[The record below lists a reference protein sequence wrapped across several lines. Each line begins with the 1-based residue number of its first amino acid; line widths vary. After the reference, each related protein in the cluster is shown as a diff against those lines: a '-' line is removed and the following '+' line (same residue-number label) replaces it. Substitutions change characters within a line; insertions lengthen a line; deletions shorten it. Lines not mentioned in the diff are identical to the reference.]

1 MVKNLLVAWSTVHNY
16 TAYLD
21 FYSLSPF
28 DLLVRMGDYDTE
40 AHNEPLPHI
49 DRKVKSIVFHP
60 KFKTLTFKSIG
71 YDVALLKLYN
81 PVDFAANL
89 VPICLPQNDNQLV
102 DEIAWTKGF
111 GALYEGKGPLLKGA
125 VHKLCRLGRGGRGVA
140 PKTIY

>member
-1 MVKNLLVAWSTVHNY
+1 MVKNSKLARSTVHIY
-16 TAYLD
+16 TAYLN

-28 DLLVRMGDYDTE
+28 DLLVRMGDHDTE
-40 AHNEPLPHI
+40 ANNEPLPHI

-89 VPICLPQNDNQLV
+89 VPICLPKNDNQLV

-111 GALYEGKGPLLKGA
+111 GALYEGKGLSIYTFN
-125 VHKLCRLGRGGRGVA
+125 KLFMV
-140 PKTIY
+140 

>member
-1 MVKNLLVAWSTVHNY
+1 MAKNLIVARSTVHIY
-16 TAYLD
+16 TAYLN

-28 DLLVRMGDYDTE
+28 DLLVRMGDHDTE
-40 AHNEPLPHI
+40 ANNEPLPHI
-49 DRKVKSIVFHP
+49 DRKVKSIIFHP

-102 DEIAWTKGF
+102 DVIAWTKGF
-111 GALYEGKGPLLKGA
+111 GALYEGKGLSIFFTK
-125 VHKLCRLGRGGRGVA
+125 KF
-140 PKTIY
+140 

>member
-1 MVKNLLVAWSTVHNY
+1 
-16 TAYLD
+16 
-21 FYSLSPF
+21 
-28 DLLVRMGDYDTE
+28 MGDHDTE
-40 AHNEPLPHI
+40 ANNEPLPHI

-89 VPICLPQNDNQLV
+89 IPICLPQNDNQLV

-111 GALYEGKGPLLKGA
+111 GALYEGKDLSIYLTNHFNHQIYRYFLHIVRKC
-125 VHKLCRLGRGGRGVA
+125 L
-140 PKTIY
+140 PKWINGIISEVQL

>member
-1 MVKNLLVAWSTVHNY
+1 MVKNLIVARSTVHNY
-16 TAYLD
+16 TPYFN
-21 FYSLSPF
+21 FYSLSSF
-28 DLLVRMGDYDTE
+28 DLLVRMGDHDTE
-40 AHNEPLPHI
+40 ANNEPLQHI

-102 DEIAWTKGF
+102 DEIAWTK
-111 GALYEGKGPLLKGA
+111 
-125 VHKLCRLGRGGRGVA
+125 A
-140 PKTIY
+140 PWPGLIYYTY

>member
-1 MVKNLLVAWSTVHNY
+1 MVKNSKVGNY
-16 TAYLD
+16 MVYLNL
-21 FYSLSPF
+21 YSLSPF
-28 DLLVRMGDYDTE
+28 DLLVRMGDHDTE
-40 AHNEPLPHI
+40 ANNEPLPHI

-89 VPICLPQNDNQLV
+89 IPICLPQNDNQLV

-111 GALYEGKGPLLKGA
+111 GALYEGKGLFMYLINNFNLQIYPSDLA
-125 VHKLCRLGRGGRGVA
+125 VLFMARYV
-140 PKTIY
+140 

>member
-1 MVKNLLVAWSTVHNY
+1 
-16 TAYLD
+16 
-21 FYSLSPF
+21 
-28 DLLVRMGDYDTE
+28 MGDHDTE
-40 AHNEPLPHI
+40 ANNEPLPHI

-111 GALYEGKGPLLKGA
+111 GALYEGKGLYQ
-125 VHKLCRLGRGGRGVA
+125 
-140 PKTIY
+140 TILTIKFTLQISNKKFVPGTYNVPVNLSSKNLYP